1 MTQTTYGR
9 HETYQPDLLL
19 EILEQV
25 ETMATLVSLRI
36 RRSTHTADQTTVY
49 GADYDGLYQSGQTT
63 KLRFW
68 TRDREAEIRITGLTG
83 NDVETFDVTA
93 SLNTPAPI
101 LQGAIEAALTEL
113 TPVQWDAIAGDG
125 PFN

>member
-1 MTQTTYGR
+1 MTQTTSGR
-9 HETYQPDLLL
+9 HETLAADPLL
-19 EILEQV
+19 EILEQT
-25 ETMATLVSLRI
+25 ETMATLVGLRI
-36 RRSTHTADQTTVY
+36 RRSTHTGDQTTVY
-49 GADYDGLYQSGQTT
+49 GAGHDGLYQNGKTT

-83 NDVETFDVTA
+83 NDVETFDLTA
-93 SLNTPAPI
+93 SLNTPTPI

-113 TPVQWDAIAGDG
+113 TG

>member
-1 MTQTTYGR
+1 MTQTTNGR
-9 HETYQPDLLL
+9 HETLAGDPLL
-19 EILEQV
+19 EILEGV
-25 ETMATLVSLRI
+25 EVLAMRSGLQT

-49 GADYDGLYQSGQTT
+49 GTAHTGTYQNGQTT

-83 NDVETFDVTA
+83 NDVETFDLTA
-93 SLNTPAPI
+93 SLNTPTAI

-113 TPVQWDAIAGDG
+113 TPFD
-125 PFN
+125 